1 MRDQGDLLVTEAEKG
16 REISRRDVLIGAG
29 ALTSAILLLS
39 ACRSNESPVLGP
51 TATVPEADNN
61 SSPSANE
68 TEAQNKINL
77 PKFDDTN
84 YFKNVLTLEQQKKVY
99 AYNRMSAQEFSKLS
113 LAERG
118 IIADVLYK
126 TYIKDIEG
134 YVLGASGKDTLNYPW
149 DPKFVID
156 ESTNDPPKP
165 VYGVDYNS
173 FPVRNLLREVRYRTS
188 AQITMAM
195 LMNRD
200 AKDVASKDMA
210 EKLIIATCSD
220 PLSKTCQSYLQ
231 EMKELS
237 GEDKTDQKIFYKYL
251 PYSSYHGASN
261 PRVSKTGVYEI
272 IGTFAFREQCHTQDL
287 PELYPALEYVY
298 QSTTIDQIDKKTTD
312 GWFIACDYNKE
323 GMALDYHPEPCKWG
337 E

>member
-1 MRDQGDLLVTEAEKG
+1 MRDQGDLLATEAEKG
-16 REISRRDVLIGAG
+16 RGISRRNMRGAG
-29 ALTSAILLLS
+29 ALTGAILLLS
-39 ACRSNESPVLGP
+39 ACGSNESPVLDP

-84 YFKNVLTLEQQKKVY
+84 YFKNVLTLEQQKKIY
-99 AYNRMSAQEFSKLS
+99 DYNRMSAQEFSKLS

-118 IIADVLYK
+118 IIADALYK

-134 YVLGASGKDTLNYPW
+134 YVLEASGKDTLNYPW
-149 DPKFVID
+149 DPFFVTD

-165 VYGVDYNS
+165 VYGVDYDS
-173 FPVRNLLREVRYRTS
+173 FPVRSLLREVRYRTS

-200 AKDVASKDMA
+200 AKDIASKDMA

-220 PLSKTCQSYLQ
+220 PSSKTCQSYLQ
-231 EMKELS
+231 EMKALS

-261 PRVSKTGVYEI
+261 PRVSKTGIYEI
-272 IGTFAFREQCHTQDL
+272 MGLFAFREQCHTQDL
-287 PELYPALEYVY
+287 PELYPPLEYVY
-298 QSTTIDQIDKKTTD
+298 QSTPVKQIDEKTTD

-323 GMALDYHPEPCKWG
+323 GKTLDYHPSPCV
-337 E
+337 